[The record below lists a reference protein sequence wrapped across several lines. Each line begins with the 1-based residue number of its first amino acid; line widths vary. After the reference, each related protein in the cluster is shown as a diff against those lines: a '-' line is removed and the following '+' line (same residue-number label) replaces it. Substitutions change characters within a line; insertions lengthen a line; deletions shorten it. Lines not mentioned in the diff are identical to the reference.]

1 MQFSG
6 KFGKI
11 VCWRPPPP
19 PGSWRPPPGKILYPP
34 LVQQLNIFKSFYWK
48 VVCNIESAFP
58 ISRYIAICWP
68 FHSRM
73 ICTRSFSY
81 KLIGCVSMIASILCL
96 YKPIISSVSE
106 VGGNTVCSSSPQHV
120 DLNYVLDSVYGVL
133 ITALPFVIITLLNLF
148 ILKKL
153 VCPGTEQKDLKI
165 VSTKESRMRLE
176 FTFIL
181 LSISTCFVCL
191 NLPYFIFWCQR
202 FSTQNEATSGN
213 GGNSSLVQLTLQINA
228 ERQQSHPRNELWITR
243 TIFYLNYAINF
254 FLYCLTGKQYRR
266 YMRQLLCCEGS
277 DRIDRQASSFRSGYT
292 SQSFVFNNFQKSQNG
307 GSQRSNN
314 SSMKSSSSTG
324 TGRMGRL
331 GSSSCNRLVY
341 SSSGSSLST
350 SKVSYST
357 KL

>member
-1 MQFSG
+1 ME
-6 KFGKI
+6 
-11 VCWRPPPP
+11 
-19 PGSWRPPPGKILYPP
+19 L
-34 LVQQLNIFKSFYWK
+34 
-48 VVCNIESAFP
+48 AFCDF
-58 ISRYIAICWP
+58 RYIAICWP
-68 FHSRM
+68 FHRRL

-81 KLIGCVSMIASILCL
+81 KLIGCVSILASILCL
-96 YKPIISSVSE
+96 YKPIISSVNE
-106 VGGNTVCSSSPQHV
+106 VGGNAVCSSSQEHV
-120 DLNYVLDSVYGVL
+120 DLNFVLDSVYGVL
-133 ITALPFVIITLLNLF
+133 ITALPFGIITLLNAF

-202 FSTQNEATSGN
+202 FSTQNEATSVN
-213 GGNSSLVQLTLQINA
+213 ENSSLVQLTMQVNS
-228 ERQQSHPRNELWITR
+228 ERQSHPRNELWITR

-266 YMRQLLCCEGS
+266 YMRQLLCCEGN

-292 SQSFVFNNFQKSQNG
+292 SQSFVFNNSQKSMN
-307 GSQRSNN
+307 GSQKSNN
-314 SSMKSSSSTG
+314 SSMKSSSSA
-324 TGRMGRL
+324 GRMSRM

-350 SKVSYST
+350 SKFSYST

>member
-1 MQFSG
+1 
-6 KFGKI
+6 
-11 VCWRPPPP
+11 
-19 PGSWRPPPGKILYPP
+19 
-34 LVQQLNIFKSFYWK
+34 
-48 VVCNIESAFP
+48 
-58 ISRYIAICWP
+58 
-68 FHSRM
+68 M

-81 KLIGCVSMIASILCL
+81 KLIGCVSLIATILCL

-106 VGGNTVCSSSPQHV
+106 VGGNTVCSSSPEHV
-120 DLNYVLDSVYGVL
+120 DLNFVLDSVYGVL

-191 NLPYFIFWCQR
+191 NLSYFIFWCQR
-202 FSTQNEATSGN
+202 FSTQNEATSVN
-213 GGNSSLVQLTLQINA
+213 GNSSLVQLTLQINV
-228 ERQQSHPRNELWITR
+228 ERQSHPRNELWITR

-266 YMRQLLCCEGS
+266 YMRQLLCCEGN
-277 DRIDRQASSFRSGYT
+277 DRIDRQTSSFRSGYT
-292 SQSFVFNNFQKSQNG
+292 SQSFVFNNSQKSMN
-307 GSQRSNN
+307 GSQKSNN
-314 SSMKSSSSTG
+314 SSMKSSSSA
-324 TGRMGRL
+324 GRMSRL

-350 SKVSYST
+350 SKFSYST